1 MDALAALLPS
11 GMEPWVAL
19 LLIVASCFT
28 SAITAAFGI
37 GGGIAMLALMGLF
50 VPVASLIPVHGA
62 VQLGSNTGRAWHQ
75 RAFVRM
81 DIAKPFI
88 AGSVVGAIFGVFL
101 VVQLPDALLK
111 LVLGGFI
118 IALTWAKIPGIDRLG
133 KAGLAVASVALA
145 LLSMLV
151 GATGPL
157 VAVLFARFLENDRKA
172 LIATSAVAM
181 TTQHLLKIVVFGLA
195 GFAFWEWV
203 PLVAAMILSGF
214 IGTVYGTSAA
224 RTHAGRDVPQMVPDR
239 DNRAGARPF
248 AARRDGALT
257 PDVERRQAD
266 RADDQPPP
274 GEQRKTVSRDVV
286 EQIAN
291 DDHRHDKGSDEA
303 DADDRQVGCRQDIAV
318 LVEVV
323 GECAGHGRHGEEEG
337 ELRRR
342 ALVGAHQ
349 QRADDCRARARSA
362 RNERQALEQ
371 PDLQAER
378 QRELHHVADT
388 SA

>member
-1 MDALAALLPS
+1 
-11 GMEPWVAL
+11 MEPWVAAL
-19 LLIVASCFT
+19 LVVASCFT

-118 IALTWAKIPGIDRLG
+118 LVLTWARIPGIDRLS
-133 KAGLAVASVALA
+133 KAGLAVASVVLA

-157 VAVLFARFLENDRKA
+157 VAVLFARFLQKDRKA

-181 TTQHLLKIVVFGLA
+181 TTQHLLKIVVFGIA
-195 GFAFWEWV
+195 GFAFWDWV

-214 IGTVYGTSAA
+214 IGTVYGTGLLE
-224 RTHAGRDVPQMVPDR
+224 RMPEETFRKWFRIGITVL
-239 DNRAGARPF
+239 
-248 AARRDGALT
+248 AL
-257 PDVERRQAD
+257 D
-266 RADDQPPP
+266 
-274 GEQRKTVSRDVV
+274 
-286 EQIAN
+286 
-291 DDHRHDKGSDEA
+291 
-303 DADDRQVGCRQDIAV
+303 
-318 LVEVV
+318 L
-323 GECAGHGRHGEEEG
+323 
-337 ELRRR
+337 LRRGVM
-342 ALVGAHQ
+342 AL
-349 QRADDCRARARSA
+349 
-362 RNERQALEQ
+362 
-371 PDLQAER
+371 
-378 QRELHHVADT
+378 
-388 SA
+388 

>member
-1 MDALAALLPS
+1 VDAVAALLPS
-11 GMEPWVAL
+11 GMEPWVAAL
-19 LLIVASCFT
+19 LVVASCFT

-118 IALTWAKIPGIDRLG
+118 LVLTWARIPGIDRLS
-133 KAGLAVASVALA
+133 KAGLAVASVVLA

-157 VAVLFARFLENDRKA
+157 VAVLFARFLQKDRKA

-181 TTQHLLKIVVFGLA
+181 TTQHLLKIVVFGIA
-195 GFAFWEWV
+195 GFAFWDWV

-214 IGTVYGTSAA
+214 IGTVYGTGLLE
-224 RTHAGRDVPQMVPDR
+224 RMPEETFRKWFRIGITVL
-239 DNRAGARPF
+239 
-248 AARRDGALT
+248 AL
-257 PDVERRQAD
+257 D
-266 RADDQPPP
+266 
-274 GEQRKTVSRDVV
+274 
-286 EQIAN
+286 
-291 DDHRHDKGSDEA
+291 
-303 DADDRQVGCRQDIAV
+303 
-318 LVEVV
+318 L
-323 GECAGHGRHGEEEG
+323 
-337 ELRRR
+337 LRRGVM
-342 ALVGAHQ
+342 AL
-349 QRADDCRARARSA
+349 
-362 RNERQALEQ
+362 
-371 PDLQAER
+371 
-378 QRELHHVADT
+378 
-388 SA
+388 